1 MNLEEYGVPPI
12 SPLHAQYAALNKL
25 LAKAKERDDTAAL
38 SMAVSR
44 MLGDKDFASWILQDK
59 RIPASISTP
68 AECWLVAQRYLYRI
82 LYARDYAGAALL
94 LWGPDIFD
102 PRPRSCRLIFAAL
115 HKNALINAMGGAS
128 SSKCLGRGTLVM
140 MADGTTRP
148 VEDIVA
154 GDLLMGDDST
164 PRTVLSL
171 ARGREKLYEV
181 IPSAGD
187 PWVCNESHILSL
199 KCAYDKL
206 TRHGRPVKGRSKGDV
221 RDIPLRDVLKQ
232 SGADRRIWKQYR
244 VGFELPKRPTP
255 VDPYCYGAWLA
266 DGGLNLPVVH
276 KPKGAM
282 TDAWCQYWEWR
293 GARIHE
299 IKDER
304 STCSAWFVRYD
315 GFNPC
320 TEFVK
325 TSTVDGVKRIL
336 PDYLLSSRADRL
348 QLLAGILDGDGCA
361 LKGHFTMSAKD
372 VGFADDVTRLARS
385 LGFYVNNS
393 EITGT
398 IKSIGF
404 EGKYRMLYISGDVHL
419 IPTKQKHPTLKK
431 STRDPMLQELTFR
444 DLGEGDFFGFELD
457 GNRRFLLGDCT
468 VTHNTYSGV
477 AYALL
482 DWLLDPEW
490 TSILLVGPDSDHLRR
505 NMFGD
510 LVRLHEGSVIPLPGK
525 ADTESL
531 STDKRRGMGF
541 FTVALDRG
549 PAASAKLKGAK
560 TKPRSGSDH
569 PLFGRSSRL
578 RILIDEAQQVPVNA
592 WGMLI
597 NAISNK
603 ESDEH
608 LKVYCAANPS
618 EESSVYGKNCKPA
631 GGWTAIDSVQETW
644 MSETGWAV
652 VRLNAMLSENV
663 KSRKTLFP
671 RLINYEK
678 VMAIIRAAGGDDQAP
693 EVYTQVYG
701 MFPPTGSKA
710 AVIKPTHVELSRGE
724 WIFTGPT
731 TSYLSF
737 DPAYTGDRP
746 AVCSGRYGTAG
757 AWMDYEGVIHKLRNE
772 MPAIQVDS
780 VGVLSRGDTQDMA
793 DEIFVTAKS
802 LGVSAECFGIDRT
815 GIGQGCHDIIR
826 RQWGKAV
833 HGRNNPEPADILGI
847 CYSERASETKV
858 LDEDTDVPVN
868 MYDNTASELWYAA
881 GKLFERGVIKMG
893 KGVDKLAFDELVGRR
908 GGRVSGKARKLSV
921 ESKDAYKARGNSSP
935 DFADAVTMLIHTVRV
950 REDFAPKAD
959 KTPETPEDR
968 VDNWAP
974 VNAWDSVGDVGG
986 NGQVS
991 IDMNRLL
998 DSRD

>member
-12 SPLHAQYAALNKL
+12 SALHAQYAALNKL

-38 SMAVSR
+38 GMAVSR
-44 MLGDKDFASWILQDK
+44 MLGDKDFAAWIAQDK

-94 LWGPDIFD
+94 LWGPEVFD
-102 PRPRSCRLIFAAL
+102 PRPRSCRLIFGAL
-115 HKNALINAMGGAS
+115 HKNALVNAMGGAS
-128 SSKCLGRGTLVM
+128 SSKCLGRGTMVM

-232 SGADRRIWKQYR
+232 SGSDRRIWKQYR

-336 PDYLLSSRADRL
+336 PDYLLSSRSDRL
-348 QLLAGILDGDGCA
+348 QLLAGILDGDGFA
-361 LKGHFTMSAKD
+361 LQGHFTMSAKD

-385 LGFYVNNS
+385 LGFYVSNT

-477 AYALL
+477 AYTLL

-569 PLFGRSSRL
+569 QLFGRSSRL

-618 EESSVYGKNCKPA
+618 DESSVYGKNCKPS

-663 KSRKTLFP
+663 RSRKTIFP

-724 WIFTGPT
+724 WIFSGPT
-731 TSYLSF
+731 TSYMSF

-746 AVCSGRYGTAG
+746 AVAAGRYGMAS
-757 AWMDYEGVIHKLRNE
+757 AWMDYAGEIHKLKHE

-780 VGVLSRGDTQDMA
+780 VGVLTRGDTQDMA
-793 DEIFVTAKS
+793 DEIFITAKS
-802 LGVSAECFGIDRT
+802 LGVAAECFGIDRT

-847 CYSERASETKV
+847 CYSERASDTKV

-881 GKLFERGVIKMG
+881 GKLFERGVIRMG

-908 GGRVSGKARKLSV
+908 GGRVTGKARKLSV

-935 DFADAVTMLIHTVRV
+935 DFADTVTMLIHTIRV
-950 REDFAPKAD
+950 REDFAPKAE
-959 KTPETPEDR
+959 KTPEAREEV

-986 NGQVS
+986 LGTVS
-991 IDMNRLL
+991 VDMSRLL
-998 DSRD
+998 DNRD

>member
-1 MNLEEYGVPPI
+1 VNLEEYGVPPI
-12 SPLHAQYAALNKL
+12 SALHAQYAALNKL

-38 SMAVSR
+38 GMAVSR
-44 MLGDKDFASWILQDK
+44 MLGDKDFAAWIAQDK

-94 LWGPDIFD
+94 LWGPEVFD
-102 PRPRSCRLIFAAL
+102 PRPRSCRLIFGAL
-115 HKNALINAMGGAS
+115 HKNALVNAMGGAS
-128 SSKCLGRGTLVM
+128 SSKCLGRGTMVM

-232 SGADRRIWKQYR
+232 SGSDRRIWKQYR

-336 PDYLLSSRADRL
+336 PDYLLSSRSDRL
-348 QLLAGILDGDGCA
+348 QLLAGILDGDGFA
-361 LKGHFTMSAKD
+361 LQGHFTMSAKD

-385 LGFYVNNS
+385 LGFYVSNT

-477 AYALL
+477 AYTLL

-569 PLFGRSSRL
+569 QLFGRSSRL

-618 EESSVYGKNCKPA
+618 DESSVYGKNCKPS

-663 KSRKTLFP
+663 RSRKTIFP

-724 WIFTGPT
+724 WIFSGPT
-731 TSYLSF
+731 TSYMSF

-746 AVCSGRYGTAG
+746 AVAAGRYGMAS
-757 AWMDYEGVIHKLRNE
+757 AWMDYAGEIHKLKHE

-780 VGVLSRGDTQDMA
+780 VGVLTRGDTQDMA
-793 DEIFVTAKS
+793 DEIFITAKS
-802 LGVSAECFGIDRT
+802 LGVAAECFGIDRT

-847 CYSERASETKV
+847 CYSERASDTKV

-881 GKLFERGVIKMG
+881 GKLFERGVIRMG

-908 GGRVSGKARKLSV
+908 GGRVTGKARKLSV

-935 DFADAVTMLIHTVRV
+935 DFADTVTMLIHTIRV
-950 REDFAPKAD
+950 REDFAPKAE
-959 KTPETPEDR
+959 KTPEAREEV

-986 NGQVS
+986 LGTVS
-991 IDMNRLL
+991 VDMSRLL
-998 DSRD
+998 DNRD

>member
-1 MNLEEYGVPPI
+1 MSMNLEEYGVPPI

-25 LAKAKERDDTAAL
+25 LAKAKERDDTDSL

-44 MLGDKDFASWILQDK
+44 MLGDKDFASWISQDK
-59 RIPASISTP
+59 RIPASINTP
-68 AECWLVAQRYLYRI
+68 AECWMVAQRYLYRI

-102 PRPRSCRLIFAAL
+102 PRPRSCRLIFSAL
-115 HKNALINAMGGAS
+115 HKNALVNAMGGAS
-128 SSKCLGRGTLVM
+128 SSK
-140 MADGTTRP
+140 
-148 VEDIVA
+148 
-154 GDLLMGDDST
+154 
-164 PRTVLSL
+164 
-171 ARGREKLYEV
+171 
-181 IPSAGD
+181 
-187 PWVCNESHILSL
+187 
-199 KCAYDKL
+199 
-206 TRHGRPVKGRSKGDV
+206 
-221 RDIPLRDVLKQ
+221 
-232 SGADRRIWKQYR
+232 
-244 VGFELPKRPTP
+244 
-255 VDPYCYGAWLA
+255 
-266 DGGLNLPVVH
+266 
-276 KPKGAM
+276 
-282 TDAWCQYWEWR
+282 
-293 GARIHE
+293 
-299 IKDER
+299 
-304 STCSAWFVRYD
+304 
-315 GFNPC
+315 
-320 TEFVK
+320 
-325 TSTVDGVKRIL
+325 
-336 PDYLLSSRADRL
+336 
-348 QLLAGILDGDGCA
+348 
-361 LKGHFTMSAKD
+361 
-372 VGFADDVTRLARS
+372 
-385 LGFYVNNS
+385 
-393 EITGT
+393 
-398 IKSIGF
+398 
-404 EGKYRMLYISGDVHL
+404 
-419 IPTKQKHPTLKK
+419 
-431 STRDPMLQELTFR
+431 
-444 DLGEGDFFGFELD
+444 
-457 GNRRFLLGDCT
+457 
-468 VTHNTYSGV
+468 TYSGV

-618 EESSVYGKNCKPA
+618 EEASVYGKNCKPS

-663 KSRKTLFP
+663 RSRRTLFP

-678 VMAIIRAAGGDDQAP
+678 VMAIIRASGGDDQAP

-746 AVCSGRYGTAG
+746 AVAAGRYGMAG
-757 AWMDYEGVIHKLRNE
+757 AWMDYDGVIHKLRNE

-780 VGVLSRGDTQDMA
+780 VGVLTRGDTQDMA

-802 LGVSAECFGIDRT
+802 LGVAAECFGIDRT

-833 HGRNNPEPADILGI
+833 HGRNSAEPADILGI

-858 LDEDTDVPVN
+858 LDEDTDVPIN

>member
-102 PRPRSCRLIFAAL
+102 PRPRSCRLIFSAL
-115 HKNALINAMGGAS
+115 HKNALVNAMGGAS

-154 GDLLMGDDST
+154 GDRLMGDDST

-206 TRHGRPVKGRSKGDV
+206 TRHGRPVKGRAKGDV

-255 VDPYCYGAWLA
+255 VDPYCYGVWLA

-361 LKGHFTMSAKD
+361 LQGHFTMSAKD
-372 VGFADDVTRLARS
+372 IGFADDVTRLARS

-477 AYALL
+477 AYSLL

-618 EESSVYGKNCKPA
+618 EEASVYGKNCKPS

-678 VMAIIRAAGGDDQAP
+678 VMAIIRASGGDDQAP

-746 AVCSGRYGTAG
+746 AVAAGRYGMAG
-757 AWMDYEGVIHKLRNE
+757 AWMDYDGVIHKLKNE

-780 VGVLSRGDTQDMA
+780 VGVLTRGDTQDMA

-802 LGVSAECFGIDRT
+802 LGVAAECFGIDRT

-858 LDEDTDVPVN
+858 LDEDTDVPIN

-950 REDFAPKAD
+950 REDFAPKAA

-968 VDNWAP
+968 VDNWSP

-998 DSRD
+998 DNRD

>member
-38 SMAVSR
+38 GMAVSR
-44 MLGDKDFASWILQDK
+44 MLADKDFASWISQDK
-59 RIPASISTP
+59 RIPASINTP

-115 HKNALINAMGGAS
+115 HKNALVNAMGGAS
-128 SSKCLGRGTLVM
+128 SSK
-140 MADGTTRP
+140 
-148 VEDIVA
+148 
-154 GDLLMGDDST
+154 
-164 PRTVLSL
+164 
-171 ARGREKLYEV
+171 
-181 IPSAGD
+181 
-187 PWVCNESHILSL
+187 
-199 KCAYDKL
+199 
-206 TRHGRPVKGRSKGDV
+206 
-221 RDIPLRDVLKQ
+221 
-232 SGADRRIWKQYR
+232 
-244 VGFELPKRPTP
+244 
-255 VDPYCYGAWLA
+255 
-266 DGGLNLPVVH
+266 
-276 KPKGAM
+276 
-282 TDAWCQYWEWR
+282 
-293 GARIHE
+293 
-299 IKDER
+299 
-304 STCSAWFVRYD
+304 
-315 GFNPC
+315 
-320 TEFVK
+320 
-325 TSTVDGVKRIL
+325 
-336 PDYLLSSRADRL
+336 
-348 QLLAGILDGDGCA
+348 
-361 LKGHFTMSAKD
+361 
-372 VGFADDVTRLARS
+372 
-385 LGFYVNNS
+385 
-393 EITGT
+393 
-398 IKSIGF
+398 
-404 EGKYRMLYISGDVHL
+404 
-419 IPTKQKHPTLKK
+419 
-431 STRDPMLQELTFR
+431 
-444 DLGEGDFFGFELD
+444 
-457 GNRRFLLGDCT
+457 
-468 VTHNTYSGV
+468 TYSGV

-618 EESSVYGKNCKPA
+618 EEASVYGKNCKPA

-678 VMAIIRAAGGDDQAP
+678 VMAIIRASGGDDQAP

-746 AVCSGRYGTAG
+746 AVAAGRYGMAG
-757 AWMDYEGVIHKLRNE
+757 AWMDYDGVIHKLKHE

-780 VGVLSRGDTQDMA
+780 VGVLTRGDTQDMS

-802 LGVSAECFGIDRT
+802 LGVAAECFGIDRT

-833 HGRNNPEPADILGI
+833 HGRNAAEPADILGI

-968 VDNWAP
+968 VDNSWVP

-986 NGQVS
+986 DGQVS

>member
-1 MNLEEYGVPPI
+1 MAGMSDLEKYGVPTI

-25 LAKAKERDDTAAL
+25 LSTAKDRGDTAAL
-38 SMAVSR
+38 GMAVSR
-44 MLGDKDFASWILQDK
+44 MLGDKDFAAWIAQDK

-68 AECWLVAQRYLYRI
+68 AECWMVAQRYMYRI

-94 LWGPDIFD
+94 LWGPEVFD
-102 PRPRSCRLIFAAL
+102 PRPRSCRLIFGAL
-115 HKNALINAMGGAS
+115 RQNALVNAMGGAS
-128 SSKCLGRGTLVM
+128 SSK
-140 MADGTTRP
+140 
-148 VEDIVA
+148 
-154 GDLLMGDDST
+154 
-164 PRTVLSL
+164 
-171 ARGREKLYEV
+171 
-181 IPSAGD
+181 
-187 PWVCNESHILSL
+187 
-199 KCAYDKL
+199 
-206 TRHGRPVKGRSKGDV
+206 
-221 RDIPLRDVLKQ
+221 
-232 SGADRRIWKQYR
+232 
-244 VGFELPKRPTP
+244 
-255 VDPYCYGAWLA
+255 
-266 DGGLNLPVVH
+266 
-276 KPKGAM
+276 
-282 TDAWCQYWEWR
+282 
-293 GARIHE
+293 
-299 IKDER
+299 
-304 STCSAWFVRYD
+304 
-315 GFNPC
+315 
-320 TEFVK
+320 
-325 TSTVDGVKRIL
+325 
-336 PDYLLSSRADRL
+336 
-348 QLLAGILDGDGCA
+348 
-361 LKGHFTMSAKD
+361 
-372 VGFADDVTRLARS
+372 
-385 LGFYVNNS
+385 
-393 EITGT
+393 
-398 IKSIGF
+398 
-404 EGKYRMLYISGDVHL
+404 
-419 IPTKQKHPTLKK
+419 
-431 STRDPMLQELTFR
+431 
-444 DLGEGDFFGFELD
+444 
-457 GNRRFLLGDCT
+457 
-468 VTHNTYSGV
+468 TYSGV

-618 EESSVYGKNCKPA
+618 EEASVYGKNCKPS

-663 KSRKTLFP
+663 RSRKTIFP

-724 WIFTGPT
+724 WIFSGPT

-746 AVCSGRYGTAG
+746 AVAAGRYGMAS
-757 AWMDYEGVIHKLRNE
+757 AWMDYAGEIHKLKHE

-780 VGVLSRGDTQDMA
+780 VGVLIRGDTQDMS
-793 DEIFVTAKS
+793 DQIFVTAKS

-833 HGRNNPEPADILGI
+833 HGRNAAEPADILGI

-908 GGRVSGKARKLSV
+908 GGRVTGKARKLSV

-935 DFADAVTMLIHTVRV
+935 DFADTVTMLIHTIRV
-950 REDFAPKAD
+950 REDFAPKAE
-959 KTPETPEDR
+959 KTPETPEER
-968 VDNWAP
+968 VDNSWVP
-974 VNAWDSVGDVGG
+974 QNVWDAVDVTGG
-986 NGQVS
+986 TQVS